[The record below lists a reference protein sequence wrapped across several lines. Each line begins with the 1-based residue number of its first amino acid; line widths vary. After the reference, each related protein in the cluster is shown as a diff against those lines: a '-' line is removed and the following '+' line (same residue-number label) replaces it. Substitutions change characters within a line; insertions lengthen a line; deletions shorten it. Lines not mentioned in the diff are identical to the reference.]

1 MNRGHYYLVG
11 NHENYDDMST
21 LRVDRIAHITVL
33 SERRKPLR
41 EIKGYNQQ
49 RTFNVSQ
56 YVKEHIYMFGGESV
70 TVSFK
75 AKRSIVNQILDW
87 FDGNVEFTNVT
98 SDDVVCRVRVN
109 HDAFKYWALQYMQS
123 VKVLSPTSLVAE
135 VKEAIKEGL
144 AQYS

>member
-1 MNRGHYYLVG
+1 M
-11 NHENYDDMST
+11 
-21 LRVDRIAHITVL
+21 L

-41 EIKGYNQQ
+41 EIKGYQQQ

-56 YVKEHIYMFGGESV
+56 YVKEHIYMFGGESI

-87 FDGNVEFTNVT
+87 FDGNVEFSDVT
-98 SDDVVCRVRVN
+98 PDDVVCRVRVN
-109 HDAFKYWALQYMQS
+109 HHAFKYWALQYMQS
-123 VKVLSPTSLVAE
+123 VKVLSPASLVTE

-144 AQYS
+144 QQYS

>member
-33 SERRKPLR
+33 NERRKPLR
-41 EIKGYNQQ
+41 EIKGYQQQ

-56 YVKEHIYMFGGESV
+56 YVKEHIYMFGGESITV
-70 TVSFK
+70 TFK

-87 FDGNVEFTNVT
+87 FDGNVEF
-98 SDDVVCRVRVN
+98 N

-123 VKVLSPTSLVAE
+123 VKVLTPASLVTE
-135 VKEAIKEGL
+135 VKAAIEEGL
-144 AQYS
+144 HQYS